1 MLTTS
6 LPTARHVSSDAA
18 ATTCSTPHGVPLD
31 QPFAGRTIL
40 ESVSG
45 FLDRALR

>member
-6 LPTARHVSSDAA
+6 LPTARHVSVATA
-18 ATTCSTPHGVPLD
+18 ATTCGTPHGVPID

-45 FLDRALR
+45 FLDRAMR